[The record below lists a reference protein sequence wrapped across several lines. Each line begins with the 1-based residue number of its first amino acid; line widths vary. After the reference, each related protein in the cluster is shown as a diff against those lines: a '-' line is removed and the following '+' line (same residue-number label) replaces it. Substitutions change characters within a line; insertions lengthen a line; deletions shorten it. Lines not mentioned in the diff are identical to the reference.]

1 MTRKNNQLNAQEIW
15 LLTNQVQREDSVF
28 TKWDDAEK
36 HFTKKLGRKVTK
48 ANIQSASKACGKDW
62 TELVKIDLSNNPH
75 ALALQQVRQLVVRIE
90 ELEKRV
96 LKIESK

>member
-1 MTRKNNQLNAQEIW
+1 MMRKNNQLNAQEIW

-48 ANIQSASKACGKDW
+48 ANIQSASKACGRDW
-62 TELVKIDLSNNPH
+62 TELVKIDMTHNPY
-75 ALALQQVRQLVVRIE
+75 AMTLQQVRQLIARIE
-90 ELEKRV
+90 ELEMRV